1 MIIAVAAVIVVDRFV
16 RRIRPNEAK
25 DEGSVRPNDYSI
37 DSPAG
42 EAAAAGE
49 DPGVTTVVE
58 ASAVVDRAVSPHMR
72 CWWFIL

>member
-42 EAAAAGE
+42 EAAGE
-49 DPGVTTVVE
+49 DSGVTVVVE
-58 ASAVVDRAVSPHMR
+58 VDPDTREGTETGASNRV
-72 CWWFIL
+72 